1 MWNVGRRTRENE
13 YIEKQNKGSK
23 EHQRFTE
30 TEFGEIN
37 RWLYG
42 GVIQWGGN
50 GNSDSGKQRA
60 RVPRCCK
67 RTTSDRGRRK
77 DWQDYI

>member
-1 MWNVGRRTRENE
+1 MFHVKRRKENTE
-13 YIEKQNKGSK
+13 SEHIEKQNKGSK

-37 RWLYG
+37 RRLYG
-42 GVIQWGGN
+42 RVIQWVGN

-60 RVPRCCK
+60 RVLRPCK
-67 RTTSDRGRRK
+67 RTTSNRGRRK
-77 DWQDYI
+77 DW